1 MDVAAVIAAALM
13 GVVGVFQIALSLGAP
28 ARYAAWGGWHE
39 GTLPTRL
46 RIASGIAGFV
56 VYPALM
62 VFVLATA
69 QVIDANWVPG
79 RGKVGMWILTGL
91 FVVGTFANFASRS
104 RRERYW
110 GVVTLVI
117 AICCAIVATQV

>member
-1 MDVAAVIAAALM
+1 MDIAAIVAAVLM
-13 GVVGVFQIALSLGAP
+13 GVLGVFQIALSLGAP

-39 GTLPTRL
+39 STLPTRL

-79 RGKVGMWILTGL
+79 RGKVGMWVLAGL
-91 FVVGTFANFASRS
+91 FAIGTFANFASKS
-104 RRERYW
+104 KRERYW

-117 AICCAIVATQV
+117 TVCCGIVAAQV